1 MHVLLIDTDRCGLDF
16 AWRCVEAGHDVRWYN
31 RDKEGNKFK
40 DGNGFPGIVKIDD
53 WKASMKWA
61 KDGLIWLSSN
71 AMFLKEMD
79 EWKRHG
85 YPIFAPSQAAADL
98 EIKRAKGMRLL
109 EKLDL
114 LVPAYHTFNSLK
126 EAENFA
132 RKSDQAYVF
141 KTMGDNE
148 DKSLSYVAKTP
159 ADLVGRIQ
167 RWIKLGLNPKGQV
180 MLQEKI
186 DGFEMGVSCWFGPNG
201 PLPDKW
207 NINFEHKKLMPGNY
221 GPNCFTPDAEVLTR
235 NGWKFWP
242 DVTLEDEICTLID
255 GQISYEKP
263 SKITN
268 EPFDGSLIGWSS
280 PFTDILVTPG
290 HNMYVTDSH
299 ARGNMR
305 FESAY
310 KTVQKKRKYMYAG
323 GEWGD
328 FDEPEKEKLAAFLGI
343 YIADGNV
350 HRYEVVFGNLPEHK
364 KLEYQG
370 ILNAIG
376 YRFKFRK
383 NDLIVSQCP
392 IMKDLINLGKA
403 HEKYVPH
410 WIKESS
416 RTVIREF
423 LNGYA
428 LGDGTRR
435 EGGLTC
441 TTVSKRLAD
450 DVQELALKAGWAAA
464 IQVRDR
470 RGQSHQIKGYT
481 CTNKRVSYDI
491 RIRKVRKMGT
501 LNPEFSYTVP
511 YSGRVY
517 CVTVSSH
524 VIYTRRN
531 GKPAWIGQTGEMGT
545 VCQYCEQEKM
555 ADELFTPALVKHLIS
570 IGQLGDI
577 DLNCI
582 VEKGTGKIYPLE
594 FTCRPG
600 WPYDWIAADL
610 HKGDPVEWMRD
621 LLDGHDTLKVSHNV
635 AIGEIVAIPPFP
647 RDDCDEA
654 ECMDLP
660 VHLPKR
666 WDRIHPVC
674 MQIEEGPA
682 MRDNKVIDTQ
692 IFTTTGN
699 YVLIAT
705 GLGDTVKEAK
715 QSVDALIKKVNVSN
729 MMVRNDIG
737 DGLETCL
744 PELHKFGF
752 ATSMEFDV

>member
-1 MHVLLIDTDRCGLDF
+1 MHVLLIDTDRCGLDL

-31 RDKEGNKFK
+31 VSKEGERFK
-40 DGNGFPGIVKIDD
+40 DGQGFPGIEHITD
-53 WKASMKWA
+53 WKSSMKWA

-71 AMFLKEMD
+71 AMFIKEMD
-79 EWKRHG
+79 EWKKHG
-85 YPIFAPSQAAADL
+85 YPIFAPSQASADL

-109 EKLDL
+109 EKMGL
-114 LVPAYHTFNSLK
+114 LIPTYHTFNSLK
-126 EAENFA
+126 EAEVFA

-235 NGWKFWP
+235 GGWKFWP
-242 DVTLEDEICTLID
+242 DVTMEDEICTLID
-255 GQISYEKP
+255 GEICYERP

-268 EPFDGSLIGWSS
+268 EPFEGSLIGWSS

-299 ARGNMR
+299 GRSEMR
-305 FESAY
+305 FEPAY
-310 KTVQKKRKYMYAG
+310 KSMEKKRKYMHAG
-323 GEWGD
+323 GEWRQGD
-328 FDEPEKEKLAAFLGI
+328 LGDEALAAFFGI

-350 HRYEVVFGNLPEHK
+350 HKREVCFGGIPEHK
-364 KLEYQG
+364 RIEFEG
-370 ILNAIG
+370 IINALG
-376 YRFKFRK
+376 WKYALRGK
-383 NDLIVSQCP
+383 DLIVFQCP
-392 IMKDLINLGKA
+392 YLDQLSELGKA
-403 HEKYVPH
+403 HEKRVPE
-410 WIKESS
+410 WIRNGTASMI
-416 RTVIREF
+416 RTF
-423 LNGYA
+423 LDAYA
-428 LGDGTRR
+428 KGDGTRR
-435 EGGLTC
+435 ENNLTC
-441 TTVSKRLAD
+441 TTVSLQLAD
-450 DVQELALKAGWAAA
+450 DIQEMCLKAGWSAA
-464 IQVRDR
+464 ISIRDR
-470 RGQSHQIKGYT
+470 RMQSHQIGKYV
-481 CTNKRVSYDI
+481 CTNKHVSYDI
-491 RIRKVRKMGT
+491 RIRKTKKMAKI
-501 LNPEFSYTVP
+501 NPDFCYTTP
-511 YSGRVY
+511 YKGRVY

-545 VCQYCEQEKM
+545 VIQYCESEKM
-555 ADELFTPALVKHLIS
+555 ADELFTPELVKHLIS
-570 IGQLGDI
+570 IGHIGDI

-582 VEKGTGKIYPLE
+582 VEKGSGKIYPLE

-600 WPYDWIAADL
+600 WPYDWIASDL

-621 LLDGHDTLKVSHNV
+621 LLDGHDTLKVSYDV
-635 AIGEIVAIPPFP
+635 AIGEVVAIPPFP

-660 VHLPKR
+660 IQIPER

-674 MQIEEGPA
+674 MQIHEGPA
-682 MRDNKVIDTQ
+682 MKDGKVVETD
-692 IFTTTGN
+692 IFATTGN
-699 YVLIAT
+699 YVLVAT
-705 GLGDTVKEAK
+705 GIGSTVKQAK
-715 QSVDALIKKVNVSN
+715 KSVDTLIKKINVSN

-737 DGLETCL
+737 DDLETSL
-744 PELHKFGF
+744 PELHKLGF